1 MTKEST
7 AVQEQLPHSLLV
19 GIHIKSNPKDESMR
33 SLHELR
39 ELAETAGYKVEGEI
53 LVSRD
58 SLDPNY
64 LIGTGK
70 ADDILAMARDL
81 SAKIIIFDIPL
92 NPIQGRNLEEHFNL
106 KLMDRVEI
114 ILDIFSKHASSH
126 EAKIQIELAQ
136 LRYSLPRLTRMWTH
150 LSRQEG
156 AMGVRGG
163 PGEKQIEIDRR
174 RIKDKMH
181 LLNERL
187 SSIEQNRHTQR
198 KSREKNHIPRFTIV
212 GYTNAGKSSL
222 LNKLTDAGALVKDQL
237 FSTLDSLSRK
247 LVMPGGKDIL
257 LTDTVGFIRNLPH
270 FLIEAFKSTLEEV
283 HEAECLLHIVDASAP
298 DYRQKME
305 SVISVLYDELKIEDK
320 RIIKVMNK
328 CDLLSDERKRELEE
342 DIEGAVLISAKTGEG
357 IDGLIRTLDEVLKKM
372 LKKRDFFIPMKEM
385 GKKDF
390 FYGHSTVLNENY
402 TEKGVEITAEVD
414 DHTLSVMRNYLVN
427 GDEDFPDS

>member
-1 MTKEST
+1 
-7 AVQEQLPHSLLV
+7 
-19 GIHIKSNPKDESMR
+19 
-33 SLHELR
+33 
-39 ELAETAGYKVEGEI
+39 
-53 LVSRD
+53 
-58 SLDPNY
+58 
-64 LIGTGK
+64 
-70 ADDILAMARDL
+70 
-81 SAKIIIFDIPL
+81 
-92 NPIQGRNLEEHFNL
+92 
-106 KLMDRVEI
+106 
-114 ILDIFSKHASSH
+114 
-126 EAKIQIELAQ
+126 
-136 LRYSLPRLTRMWTH
+136 
-150 LSRQEG
+150 
-156 AMGVRGG
+156 MGVRGG

-187 SSIEQNRHTQR
+187 DIIEQNRHTQR
-198 KSREKNHIPRFTIV
+198 KSRGKNRIPRFTIV

-247 LVMPGGKDIL
+247 LVMPGGKEIL

-328 CDLLSDERKRELEE
+328 CDLLSDEQKRELEE
-342 DIEGAVLISAKTGEG
+342 DIEGVVLISAKTGEG
-357 IDGLIRTLDEVLKKM
+357 IDKLIKTLDDVLKKM

-390 FYGHSTVLNENY
+390 FYGHSTVLNEKY

-414 DHTLSVMRNYLVN
+414 EHTLSVMRNYLVN